1 MPTDRQMDEDAGY
14 TCSGTLPSHRWM
26 KMQDTSAVGRYP
38 VTEKKEM
45 MPSATTRMQL
55 ETVLLR
61 GVGQT
66 DEHHMI
72 SLIRGI

>member
-1 MPTDRQMDEDAGY
+1 
-14 TCSGTLPSHRWM
+14 M

-55 ETVLLR
+55 ETVLLG
-61 GVGQT
+61 GVGQK